1 MAAVQFCQLA
11 QGNFQGNIHQSQGCL
26 QNLCHMRLERAS
38 DACRFEQWT
47 TFLVGLEPLQALL
60 VVLPHVVQL
69 LHRHLLLLQR
79 LQLDLLALQLAEE
92 LVDGAV
98 KGRKLE
104 QRFVLV
110 LSEQVGVELDER
122 GKLLFAAL
130 GFRPHF
136 QLLKLGT

>member
-1 MAAVQFCQLA
+1 M
-11 QGNFQGNIHQSQGCL
+11 
-26 QNLCHMRLERAS
+26 
-38 DACRFEQWT
+38 
-47 TFLVGLEPLQALL
+47 
-60 VVLPHVVQL
+60 VLPHVVQL

-130 GFRPHF
+130 GLRPHF
-136 QLLKLGT
+136 QLLKLGAELEIN